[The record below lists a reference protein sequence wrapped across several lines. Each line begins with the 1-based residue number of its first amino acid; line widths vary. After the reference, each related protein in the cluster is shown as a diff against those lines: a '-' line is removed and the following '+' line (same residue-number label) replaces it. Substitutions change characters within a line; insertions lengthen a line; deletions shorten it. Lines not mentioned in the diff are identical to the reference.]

1 MTRLAQ
7 RSGLVLA
14 MVLVGA
20 VPARAQGPPETVP
33 PDTKREIRDLR
44 FIVEDLA
51 PRVEDLRVKETDL
64 EVRIELAADVLFDFD
79 KATIKPAAARVLG
92 EAARIIRERSTGPV
106 RVEGHT
112 DARGTDAY
120 NQRLSDRRAGA
131 VKAWLAAKGGL
142 DGVTFTTKG
151 FGAQQPIAP
160 NAKSDGS
167 DDPEGRQRNRR
178 VEIIIL
184 KKG

>member
-20 VPARAQGPPETVP
+20 VPARVQGPPDTVP
-33 PDTKREIRDLR
+33 PDAKREIRDLR

-51 PRVEDLRVKETDL
+51 PRVEDLRIKETDL
-64 EVRIELAADVLFDFD
+64 ELRIELAADVLFDFD
-79 KATIKPAAARVLG
+79 RATIKAAAERVLG

-112 DARGTDAY
+112 DARGTEAY
-120 NQRLSDRRAGA
+120 NQRLSDRRAGT
-131 VKAWLAAKGGL
+131 VKAWLVARGGL
-142 DGVTFTTKG
+142 DGVKFTTRG
-151 FGAQQPIAP
+151 FGATQPVAP
-160 NAKSDGS
+160 NTKPDGS

>member
-20 VPARAQGPPETVP
+20 VPTRAQGPPDTVP
-33 PDTKREIRDLR
+33 PDAKREIRDLR
-44 FIVEDLA
+44 FIVQDLA

-64 EVRIELAADVLFDFD
+64 ELRIELAADVLFDFD
-79 KATIKPAAARVLG
+79 RATIKAAAERVLG

-112 DARGTDAY
+112 DARGTEAY

-131 VKAWLAAKGGL
+131 VKAWLVARGGL
-142 DGVTFTTKG
+142 DGVTFKTKG
-151 FGAQQPIAP
+151 FGATQPVAP
-160 NAKSDGS
+160 NTKPDGS